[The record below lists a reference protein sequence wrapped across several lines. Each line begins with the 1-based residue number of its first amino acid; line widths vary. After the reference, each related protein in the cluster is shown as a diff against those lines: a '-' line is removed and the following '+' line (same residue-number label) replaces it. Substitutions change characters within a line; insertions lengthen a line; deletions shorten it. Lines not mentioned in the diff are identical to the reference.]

1 MKEDYT
7 TYLIRNIPRKTW
19 NKVKVK
25 GIEKGLKLNDLDG
38 VCCEKCGNPTFN
50 QVFLLRKIS
59 AVLSPN
65 GKGGFLPLPVFQC
78 SNCGYINEELMPK
91 TDE

>member
-1 MKEDYT
+1 MK
-7 TYLIRNIPRKTW
+7 
-19 NKVKVK
+19 VVK
-25 GIEKGLKLNDLDG
+25 GKANANDPDFKQKLARNLEGLKLNDLDG
-38 VCCEKCGNPTFN
+38 VTCQKCDNPTFN

-78 SNCGYINEELMPK
+78 ANCGYINEELMPK
-91 TDE
+91 ADE

>member
-1 MKEDYT
+1 MK
-7 TYLIRNIPRKTW
+7 
-19 NKVKVK
+19 VVK
-25 GIEKGLKLNDLDG
+25 GKGNSNSTDFKEQLSKNLEGLQLNDLDG
-38 VCCEKCGNPTFN
+38 VTCEKCENPTFN

-78 SNCGYINEELMPK
+78 SNCGFINDELMPK
-91 TDE
+91 TNE